1 MRDFQ
6 LNQDGDIHTGELAEN
21 DESIAQSC
29 QIALQAWKGESPLQP
44 DRGTD
49 WHLLAAHG
57 KEQEVVSAVV
67 AAVSRVRGVSTFG
80 ITGVRIDPTTR
91 VVSVDLQINGT
102 GTTIDV

>member
-1 MRDFQ
+1 MRDLR
-6 LNQDGDIHTGELAEN
+6 LNADGDLHTGRLAES
-21 DESIAQSC
+21 DETIAQSC
-29 QIALQAWKGESPLQP
+29 AIAMQAWKGESPLQP

-49 WHLLAAHG
+49 WHLLVAHG

-67 AAVSRVRGVSTFG
+67 TAGSRVRGVSTFG

-102 GTTIDV
+102 GQTIDV

>member
-1 MRDFQ
+1 MRDLR
-6 LNQDGDIHTGELAEN
+6 LNADGDLHAGELAET
-21 DESIAQSC
+21 DETIAQAC
-29 QIALQAWKGESPLQP
+29 AIALQAWKGESPLQP

>member
-1 MRDFQ
+1 MRDFR
-6 LNQDGDIHTGELAEN
+6 LNADGDIHTGELAEP
-21 DESIAQSC
+21 DEAAAQSC
-29 QIALQAWKGESPLQP
+29 AIALQAWKGESPLQP

-67 AAVSRVRGVSTFG
+67 AAVGRVRGVSTFG

-102 GTTIDV
+102 GQTIDV

>member
-1 MRDFQ
+1 MRDLR
-6 LNQDGDIHTGELAEN
+6 LNADGDLHIGEPAEN
-21 DESIAQSC
+21 DETIAQSC
-29 QIALQAWKGESPLQP
+29 AIALQAWKGESPLQP
-44 DRGTD
+44 DRGSD

-91 VVSVDLQINGT
+91 IVSMDVQINGT
-102 GTTIDV
+102 GLTIDV

>member
-1 MRDFQ
+1 MRDLR
-6 LNQDGDIHTGELAEN
+6 LNADGDLHLGELAEI
-21 DESIAQSC
+21 DESVAQSC
-29 QIALQAWKGESPLQP
+29 RIALQAWRGESPLQS

-49 WHLLAAHG
+49 WHMLAAHS
-57 KEQEVVSAVV
+57 KEQAVVSAVV

>member
-6 LNQDGDIHTGELAEN
+6 MNADGDIHSGELAEN

-29 QIALQAWKGESPLQP
+29 KIALQAWKGESPLQP

-49 WHLLAAHG
+49 WHVLAAHG

-67 AAVSRVRGVSTFG
+67 AAVSRVQGVSTFG
-80 ITGVRIDPTTR
+80 ITGVRIDSATR

-102 GTTIDV
+102 GQTIDV

>member
-1 MRDFQ
+1 MRDLQ
-6 LNQDGDIHTGELAEN
+6 LNANGDLGDGRLAEG

-29 QIALQAWKGESPLQP
+29 TIALQAWRGESPLQP

-57 KEQEVVSAVV
+57 KEQEAVSAVV

-80 ITGVRIDPTTR
+80 ITGVRIDATTR
-91 VVSVDLQINGT
+91 AVSVDLQINGI
-102 GTTIDV
+102 GQTINV

>member
-1 MRDFQ
+1 MRDLR
-6 LNQDGDIHTGELAEN
+6 LNMNGDLHLGELAEN
-21 DESIAQSC
+21 DETAAQSC
-29 QIALQAWKGESPLQP
+29 TIALQAWKGESPLQP

>member
-1 MRDFQ
+1 MRDLR
-6 LNQDGDIHTGELAEN
+6 LNADGDLHTGELAAD
-21 DESIAQSC
+21 DESIAQTC
-29 QIALQAWKGESPLQP
+29 AIALQAWKGESPLQP

-57 KEQEVVSAVV
+57 KAQEVVSAVV
-67 AAVSRVRGVSTFG
+67 AAVGRVHGVSTFG

>member
-1 MRDFQ
+1 MRDLR
-6 LNQDGDIHTGELAEN
+6 LNADGDLHTGELAED
-21 DESIAQSC
+21 DETIAQSC
-29 QIALQAWKGESPLQP
+29 AIALRAWKGESPLQP

-49 WHLLAAHG
+49 WDLLAGHG

>member
-1 MRDFQ
+1 MRDLR
-6 LNQDGDIHTGELAEN
+6 LNADGDLYTGELTEN
-21 DESIAQSC
+21 DETVTQSC
-29 QIALQAWKGESPLQP
+29 AIALQAWKGESPLQP
-44 DRGTD
+44 DRGTG
-49 WHLLAAHG
+49 WHLLSSHG

-80 ITGVRIDPTTR
+80 ITGVRIDPATR

>member
-1 MRDFQ
+1 MRDLR
-6 LNQDGDIHTGELAEN
+6 LNTDGDLHLGELAEN

-29 QIALQAWKGESPLQP
+29 SIALQAWKGESPLQP

-57 KEQEVVSAVV
+57 REQEAVSAVV